1 MVNTAFFIVVLFIG
15 VFGKSRTD
23 FQVYGRGGRA
33 DGLTFYHKSS
43 VCSRAAYEGDS
54 QGSARV
60 GSRSSIKGTSLFHW
74 LAIRL
79 CTMSIK
85 LVIKSQGDGSASP
98 VSAPPAWD
106 QRARQSRRP
115 DFLSQV

>member
-1 MVNTAFFIVVLFIG
+1 MYGRGGRADGSASPASTN
-15 VFGKSRTD
+15 
-23 FQVYGRGGRA
+23 VYGRGGRA

-54 QGSARV
+54 QRSARV
-60 GSRSSIKGTSLFHW
+60 GSRPSLKGTSIFHR

-85 LVIKSQGDGSASP
+85 LVIKSQGDGSASLA
-98 VSAPPAWD
+98 V
-106 QRARQSRRP
+106 QK
-115 DFLSQV
+115 FLELLIGFFCNTSKQGGI